1 MARLTFHPFRSTL
14 MTDILMTKFVIW
26 SHTSVYR
33 RRFLAKQK
41 QDSSIQQQEAS
52 GRRERAHRILDAAAV
67 LILRWGY
74 NKTNI
79 EDIAKQAG
87 VGKGTIYL
95 HWKTREE
102 LFRALINRERLAL
115 AADFKQRISEDPAGA
130 TLHGIY
136 KHYAHALNK
145 RPLLKA
151 WLIRDSEVLGK
162 FAHSEHS
169 SAAFIERVAGFKIYL
184 EFLRQQGLVRT
195 DLSVREQ
202 VYMLSAIV
210 MGFYLIA
217 PWMPD
222 ELTLT
227 DEELADRIGETVQ
240 RSLESSRSP
249 TADELQIIS
258 QTFLE
263 HLDRGIALYEAQFQH
278 DLGS

>member
-1 MARLTFHPFRSTL
+1 M
-14 MTDILMTKFVIW
+14 
-26 SHTSVYR
+26 
-33 RRFLAKQK
+33 
-41 QDSSIQQQEAS
+41 
-52 GRRERAHRILDAAAV
+52 
-67 LILRWGY
+67 
-74 NKTNI
+74 
-79 EDIAKQAG
+79 
-87 VGKGTIYL
+87 
-95 HWKTREE
+95 
-102 LFRALINRERLAL
+102 
-115 AADFKQRISEDPAGA
+115 
-130 TLHGIY
+130 HGIY

-151 WLIRDSEVLGK
+151 WLLCDSEVLGK

>member
-1 MARLTFHPFRSTL
+1 MAP
-14 MTDILMTKFVIW
+14 K
-26 SHTSVYR
+26 
-33 RRFLAKQK
+33 KQE
-41 QDSSIQQQEAS
+41 SNSQQREAS
-52 GRRERAHRILDAAAV
+52 GRRERAHRILDAAAA

-74 NKTNI
+74 DKTNV
-79 EDIAKQAG
+79 EDIARQAG

-102 LFRALINRERLAL
+102 LFRALIKREQLAM

-130 TLHGIY
+130 TLHTMY
-136 KHYAHALNK
+136 KHYVSVLMK

-151 WLIRDSEVLGK
+151 LILRDTDVLGK

-184 EFLRQQGLVRT
+184 EFLREHGLVRT
-195 DLSVREQ
+195 DLSMREQ

-210 MGFYLIA
+210 MGSYLIA

-227 DEELADRIGETVQ
+227 DEELADLVADTVQ
-240 RSLESSRSP
+240 RSLESGRSAS
-249 TADELQIIS
+249 ADELQVIS
-258 QTFLE
+258 HTFLE
-263 HLDRGIALYEAQFQH
+263 QLNRGIALYEAQFQH
-278 DLGS
+278 DLDS